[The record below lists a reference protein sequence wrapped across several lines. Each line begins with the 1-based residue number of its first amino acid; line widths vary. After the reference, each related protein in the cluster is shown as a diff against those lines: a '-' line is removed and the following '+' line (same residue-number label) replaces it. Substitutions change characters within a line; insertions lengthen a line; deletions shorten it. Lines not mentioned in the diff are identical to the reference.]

1 MKIQPRPSIAPAQT
15 RIADQL
21 PKRPA
26 PQVAGDDFTAT
37 KSGPVSL
44 GTPNVKSPGEQVID
58 LARSVMG
65 QNAHDLKLANNTTL
79 GDAMQDWVPD
89 TVNCANFVSGLLI
102 STGQISKSEGHA
114 GVTSLVANLKKNP
127 NFQQVSLDQAKPG
140 DVVAFE
146 YTKKDGTK
154 GHHVVVFSGRDD
166 QGRPKFIGSNNTNKD
181 GTQKVGETT
190 GVPNGWKAIAVMQNK
205 NSTGSSTTPTAPTGP
220 TGPTAPTGPSGGST
234 AANVDGISTDR
245 ATWMRSGTSG
255 AGVEDLQKKLKEA
268 GFDPGPI
275 DGSFG
280 PKTQAAVKAYQQAK
294 GLAVDGIVGPQTR
307 AALLG
312 LPPVGPG
319 GGPAQPSQPS
329 GPSGPSGGPSGPSG
343 AEGPVA
349 PTPSGNSATAAK
361 LEAEA
366 LQKHGPE
373 FVQKVK
379 EMATRL
385 GVKPEWILAVMKNES
400 GMSTTAKNPNGGA
413 TGLIQFMP
421 ATARGLGTTTE
432 ALSKM
437 SAVEQLKYVEKYYA
451 PFAGKIKSGTDL
463 YMATFWPAGVG
474 KPDSYNIG
482 GAEVARVN
490 KIFDLDKNG
499 QITAGEF
506 RQYYAKR
513 FPELA

>member
-1 MKIQPRPSIAPAQT
+1 MKINQPRPS
-15 RIADQL
+15 L
-21 PKRPA
+21 PITQPRTQELPRRP
-26 PQVAGDDFTAT
+26 PPKMDNDGFEVSR
-37 KSGPVSL
+37 SGPVSL
-44 GTPNVKSPGEQVID
+44 GTASLEQTPGEKAVE
-58 LARSVMG
+58 LGRSVIG
-65 QNAHDLKLANNTTL
+65 KNAHDLKLANNTTL

-102 STGQISKSEGHA
+102 STGQMPKKEGSA
-114 GVTSLVANLKKNP
+114 GVGGLLSNLRRDKN
-127 NFQQVSLDQAKPG
+127 FVETSLDQAKPG

-146 YTKKDGTK
+146 YTHKDGTK
-154 GHHVVVFSGRDD
+154 GQHVVMFAGRDEN
-166 QGRPKFIGSNNTNKD
+166 GKPKFIGSNNTNKD

-190 GVPNGWKAIAVMQNK
+190 GVPAGWRPIGVMHYQGPNPS
-205 NSTGSSTTPTAPTGP
+205 NVPT
-220 TGPTAPTGPSGGST
+220 PTAPTGPSGPSGAEPPTGPTPSGAAGSG
-234 AANVDGISTDR
+234 VDGISATDHSTWLR
-245 ATWMRSGTSG
+245 AGSNGP
-255 AGVEDLQKKLKEA
+255 AVEDLQKKLAAA

-275 DGSFG
+275 DGSMG
-280 PKTQAAVKAYQQAK
+280 PRTLAAVKAFQQAK
-294 GLAVDGIVGPQTR
+294 GIGVDGIVGPETR
-307 AALLG
+307 GALLG
-312 LPPVGPG
+312 QPYTPPSNPTT
-319 GGPAQPSQPS
+319 PTDPSTPTT
-329 GPSGPSGGPSGPSG
+329 PT
-343 AEGPVA
+343 
-349 PTPSGNSATAAK
+349 TPSGNTATARQ
-361 LEAEA
+361 LEALA

-400 GMSTTAKNPNGGA
+400 GMDPKARNPSGGA

-437 SAVEQLKYVEKYYA
+437 SATEQLKYVEKYFA
-451 PFAGKIKSGTDL
+451 PFKGKITSGTDL

-506 RQYYAKR
+506 RQYYRQR
-513 FPELA
+513 FPELS